1 MGFETPL
8 STPLQTRGVPLL
20 HSPPYPLRAC
30 RPLEGGARDV
40 VGRNLN
46 YTARALRGTSQKET
60 ANGQN
65 AKRVLTM
72 GVSARTLSRRPGQ
85 RACLPAAEDAFRRGF
100 QQGHHAAL
108 QAVARGVPARR
119 IARWCMEVY
128 RWRFL
133 RTHKKPIPP
142 PLVKEK

>member
-1 MGFETPL
+1 MAKTPKGY
-8 STPLQTRGVPLL
+8 SPWESVHAHYRGGPVNEHAFLL
-20 HSPPYPLRAC
+20 
-30 RPLEGGARDV
+30 
-40 VGRNLN
+40 
-46 YTARALRGTSQKET
+46 
-60 ANGQN
+60 
-65 AKRVLTM
+65 
-72 GVSARTLSRRPGQ
+72 
-85 RACLPAAEDAFRRGF
+85 AEDAFRRGF